1 MNQSRRAFLSTAT
14 RLGVGA
20 SVSLSVA
27 KLLAGS
33 RAGSADANVTT
44 RSIHLEAR
52 EITWELAPGKVV
64 KAMAY
69 NGQVPGPEIRVKEGE
84 RVRIILKN
92 ALSEPTAIH
101 WHGVDVPN
109 AMDGVPG
116 LTQDAV
122 LPGGAFTYE
131 FVATNPGTRW
141 YHTHQDPETQ
151 THLGLYG
158 SLIVEPRTPPPGSVK
173 YDREYT

>member
-92 ALSEPTAIH
+92 
-101 WHGVDVPN
+101 
-109 AMDGVPG
+109 
-116 LTQDAV
+116 
-122 LPGGAFTYE
+122 
-131 FVATNPGTRW
+131 
-141 YHTHQDPETQ
+141 
-151 THLGLYG
+151 
-158 SLIVEPRTPPPGSVK
+158 PPPGPQTVHLAGGDGPDAVGGVAGIPQK
-173 YDREYT
+173 PVPPGETFVFGFEA